1 MRLLTALMVL
11 AGSLASAEDAGLA
24 EPTEERLPELKGE
37 AKARIQNIEQSLTDW
52 DVEGAKKE
60 LSELEKVAPSNVE
73 PLRYYR
79 GRVAFE
85 DGRYETAVDELTE
98 SGVSDK
104 PGSWLRLAKDTQR
117 IVEKH
122 ERVESEHFIFLYPPG
137 KDSVLVPWAL
147 EALEAQRAAL
157 LKDLGYAPSEKIR
170 VEVVNDAGELS
181 KVSTLSKEAIR
192 TTGTIAI
199 CKFNKLM
206 VTSPK
211 AIVHGYD
218 WLDTLAHEYTHL
230 VVSKKSRNTVPI
242 WMHEGLAKYL
252 ESRWRGPAGGAMTP
266 FTLALLGNRV
276 RKNTLVPFE
285 KMHPSMALLPT
296 AEDAATAFAEVF
308 FAVKLIHTENGAD
321 ALERMLSAMAL
332 GVGDKAAVE
341 RVTKKKWPD
350 FERGWTA
357 YLKKQPFPRDLI
369 PQSSNEKKELAND
382 PTKKEKK
389 PEREIS
395 FGDFAEVQE
404 VDARRWAHLGE
415 LMRERNRMVAAT
427 EEYERAWK
435 VVGNRYES
443 ISNKYALALL
453 ETKQFDVAQ
462 KVLEGSLTVHPGSA
476 STNVHLGRL
485 ALRKKDWALA
495 KHAYIEAL
503 GVNPFDPEISV
514 ALYKVAKALGDAT
527 LLERATKDAAVL
539 LNVTPAQLGEVA
551 KRLGGDDLVDVKIES
566 SACTP
571 VLDLETG
578 KMRGCPDAG

>member
-1 MRLLTALMVL
+1 MRPAL
-11 AGSLASAEDAGLA
+11 ASLAVLISAIAFAQPHDAGLQEPA
-24 EPTEERLPELKGE
+24 EDRLPEMKGE
-37 AKARIQNIEQSLTDW
+37 AKARIQNIDQLLTDW
-52 DVEGAKKE
+52 DIEGAKRE
-60 LSELEKVAPSNVE
+60 LAELEKVAPSNIE
-73 PLRYYR
+73 PVRYYR

-85 DGRYETAVDELTE
+85 DGRYEEAIAELLQ

-104 PGSWLRLAKDTQR
+104 PGSWIRLAKDTQR

-122 ERVESEHFIFLYPPG
+122 GRVESAHFIFLFPPG
-137 KDSVLVPWAL
+137 KDEVLVPWAL

-157 LKDLGYAPSEKIR
+157 EKDLGYAPPEKIR
-170 VEVVNDAGELS
+170 VEIVNDASELS

-266 FTLALLGNRV
+266 FTLALLGSRV

-308 FAVKLIHTENGAD
+308 FAVQLIHTENGAD
-321 ALERMLSAMAL
+321 ALERMLSAMAQ

-350 FERGWTA
+350 FERAWTA
-357 YLKKQPFPRDLI
+357 YLKRQPFPKDLI
-369 PQSSNEKKELAND
+369 PQSSNEKKELAGEAA
-382 PTKKEKK
+382 KKEKK

-395 FGDFAEVQE
+395 FGDFSEVRE
-404 VDARRWAHLGE
+404 TDARRWAHLGE
-415 LMRERNRMVAAT
+415 LMRERNRMTSAT

-453 ETKQFDVAQ
+453 ETKQLDTAQ
-462 KVLEGSLTVHPGSA
+462 RVLEGSLTMHPGSA
-476 STNVHLGRL
+476 ATNVHLGRI

-495 KHAYIEAL
+495 KRAYIEAL
-503 GVNPFDPEISV
+503 GVSPFDPEISV
-514 ALYKVAKALGDAT
+514 ALFKVAKALNEPV
-527 LLERATKDAAVL
+527 LLERAAKGGQIL
-539 LNVTPAQLGEVA
+539 LNLTPAQLTEVA
-551 KRLGGDDLVDVKIES
+551 KRLGGDDLVDVNV
-566 SACTP
+566 TP
-571 VLDLETG
+571 ASPAP
-578 KMRGCPDAG
+578 PDAG

>member
-1 MRLLTALMVL
+1 VSVWLALGSAL
-11 AGSLASAEDAGLA
+11 ALAQDAGLA
-24 EPTEERLPELKGE
+24 EPTDERLPELKGE
-37 AKARIQNIEQSLTDW
+37 AKARIQNIDQSLTDW
-52 DVEGAKKE
+52 DIEGAKRE
-60 LSELEKVAPSNVE
+60 LAELEKVAPSNVE

-85 DGRYETAVDELTE
+85 DGRYQTAVEELTE

-104 PGSWLRLAKDTQR
+104 PGSWLRLAKETQR

-122 ERVESEHFIFLYPPG
+122 EKAESAHFIFLYPPG
-137 KDSVLVPWAL
+137 KDAVLASWAL
-147 EALEAQRAAL
+147 EALEAQRTAL
-157 LKDLGYAPSEKIR
+157 EKDLGYAPTEKIR

-266 FTLALLGNRV
+266 FTLALLGSRV

-308 FAVKLIHTENGAD
+308 FAVQLIHTENGAD
-321 ALERMLSAMAL
+321 ALERLLGAMAL

-341 RVTKKKWPD
+341 RVTRKKWPD
-350 FERGWTA
+350 FERGVTA
-357 YLKKQPFPRDLI
+357 YLKRQPFPKDLI
-369 PQSSNEKKELAND
+369 PQSSNEKKELAGD
-382 PTKKEKK
+382 PNKKEKK
-389 PEREIS
+389 PDREIS
-395 FGDFAEVQE
+395 FGDFSEVRE
-404 VDARRWAHLGE
+404 TDARRWAHLGE

-453 ETKQFDVAQ
+453 ETRQLDLAQ

-495 KHAYIEAL
+495 KRAYIEAL

-514 ALYKVAKALGDAT
+514 ALYKVAKALNDAT

-539 LNVTPAQLGEVA
+539 LNVTPAQLAEVA
-551 KRLGGDDLVDVKIES
+551 KRLGGEDLVDVQ
-566 SACTP
+566 
-571 VLDLETG
+571 LEP
-578 KMRGCPDAG
+578 RPDAG

>member
-1 MRLLTALMVL
+1 MRTHSLVMAVL
-11 AGSLASAEDAGLA
+11 ISGAAFAEDAGLQ
-24 EPTEERLPELKGE
+24 EPTDERLPELKGE
-37 AKARIQNIEQSLTDW
+37 AKARIQNIEQFLTDW
-52 DVEGAKKE
+52 DIEGAKHE
-60 LSELEKVAPSNVE
+60 LGELEKVAPHDIE
-73 PLRYYR
+73 PVRYYR

-85 DGRYETAVDELTE
+85 DGRYDAAVEELTA

-104 PGSWLRLAKDTQR
+104 PGSWLRLAKQTR
-117 IVEKH
+117 AIVEKH
-122 ERVESEHFIFLYPPG
+122 ERAESAHFIFLYPSG
-137 KDSVLVPWAL
+137 KDAVLVTWAL
-147 EALEAQRAAL
+147 DALEAQRAAL
-157 LKDLGYAPSEKIR
+157 EKDLGYAPTEKIR
-170 VEVVNDAGELS
+170 VEIVGDASELS
-181 KVSTLSKEAIR
+181 RVSTLSKEAIR

-266 FTLALLGNRV
+266 FTLALLGSRV

-308 FAVKLIHTENGAD
+308 FAIQLIHSENGVD
-321 ALERMLSAMAL
+321 ALERMLSAMAQ

-341 RVTKKKWPD
+341 RVTKKKWAE

-357 YLKKQPFPRDLI
+357 YLKRQPFPKDLI
-369 PQSSNEKKELAND
+369 PQSSNEKKELAAD
-382 PTKKEKK
+382 PNQKAKK

-395 FGDFAEVQE
+395 FGDFAEVHE
-404 VDARRWAHLGE
+404 VEARRAAHLGE
-415 LMRERNRMVAAT
+415 LLRERKRLPAAT
-427 EEYERAWK
+427 EQYERAWK
-435 VVGNRYES
+435 IVGNRYES

-453 ETKQFDVAQ
+453 AVKQLDAAQ

-503 GVNPFDPEISV
+503 AVNPFDPEISV
-514 ALYKVAKALGDAT
+514 ALFKVASALNDAK
-527 LLERATKDAAVL
+527 LLERAAHDARVL
-539 LNVTPAQLGEVA
+539 LRLDVAQLQQVA
-551 KRLGGDDLVDVKIES
+551 KRLGGDELVDVR
-566 SACTP
+566 
-571 VLDLETG
+571 LDGSQPPATAVA
-578 KMRGCPDAG
+578 DAG